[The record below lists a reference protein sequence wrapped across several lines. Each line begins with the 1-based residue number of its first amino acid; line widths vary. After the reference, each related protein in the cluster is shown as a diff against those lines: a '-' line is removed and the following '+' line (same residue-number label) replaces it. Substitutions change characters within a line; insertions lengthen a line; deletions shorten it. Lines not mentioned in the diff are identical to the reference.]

1 MYRDRAR
8 FLMARGA
15 DPARGRVLRNTA
27 VGLEPDHNSKIVR
40 QTANLGRWMPDRVE
54 LIVAFTFVMVLM
66 AGAWAVGLR
75 YTSQAQRDLIAQQA
89 AHGQINERTYAV
101 CVRLGAK
108 HLEPIVD
115 ALTPRPSDGHVT
127 PLGFGWIR
135 KGEHPL
141 VDMSRAE
148 AIASFSVYLGKV
160 AKDDRPTTLDRFIEA
175 TAAIHEPTLRGAI
188 ERLTEFPEKLRS
200 WIAVGPAGD
209 VRSVVESLNSILA
222 TGGSAGLRAEI
233 DGAVQR
239 HPAKLENR
247 KAAPLQKQSR
257 PPLTQPQ
264 HGGADRRNG
273 GARPRQEFKRST

>member
-27 VGLEPDHNSKIVR
+27 VGLEPDHNSQIVR
-40 QTANLGRWMPDRVE
+40 RTASVGRWMPDRVE
-54 LIVAFTFVMVLM
+54 LIVAFTFVMVLT

-89 AHGQINERTYAV
+89 EHGQINERTYAV

-115 ALTPRPSDGHVT
+115 ALTPRPSDGHA
-127 PLGFGWIR
+127 R
-135 KGEHPL
+135 RGEHPL

-148 AIASFSVYLGKV
+148 AIGSLSVYFGKV
-160 AKDDRPTTLDRFIEA
+160 AKDDRQRTLDRFLEA
-175 TAAIHEPTLRGAI
+175 TAAIHEPSMRGGI
-188 ERLTEFPEKLRS
+188 ERMSEFPAKLRD
-200 WIAVGPAGD
+200 WIALGPAED
-209 VRSVVESLNSILA
+209 VRSVMASLDSILA
-222 TGGSAGLRAEI
+222 TGGSAGLRAEVE
-233 DGAVQR
+233 GAVQR
-239 HPAKLENR
+239 HPAKLEKR
-247 KAAPLQKQSR
+247 KAAPLQKQAR

-273 GARPRQEFKRST
+273 GARPR